1 MRKTAFIIILLTLG
15 FSSFAQRQK
24 KEQTKE
30 VVIVAGKILTP
41 EDSSLVKDLFL
52 SGLREKISA
61 HYKLSEDYFQRVL
74 VLDAAN
80 DAALF
85 ELAQLALDNKQIDV
99 AEDYAK
105 LAVTVKP
112 DNQWYW
118 LLMANIY
125 QQQKKYDL
133 LVYAMD
139 ELIRLHP
146 DKTDY
151 SLNKANALFL
161 LNKPKEAMLIYDNI
175 ELSTGLTD
183 DLVAAK
189 QQVYLKTG
197 EIDKAAKDLEGLIA
211 AQPDH
216 IRYYILLGQLYDAN
230 DMPDKAIDVLQKAL
244 KVEPNNPDLRLLL
257 ANIYQGAKKDDLAL
271 PHIKIAFAQKEMPID
286 QMVAIVVGYFNKF
299 PDSTAVARATQL
311 AKLVSEVHAENPK
324 SFSLYGDVLYHD
336 NKMIEAEKAYEKAL
350 ELNKN
355 VYAIWDQLIRIRLSL
370 NNFTGAVEAS
380 LAALELFPNQSELFY
395 YLGVGYR
402 QTKQPEK
409 AIENLKQAIALDG
422 GEQNN
427 FKSQIYSS
435 LGDVYQDLKQY
446 QESAQAYDESLKLTP
461 NNAYTLNN
469 YAYYLSLRNQNL
481 DLAEKMAKQ
490 ANDLEKDNP
499 SFQDTYAWVL
509 FKLKRYAEAKK
520 WMEQAM
526 QKSSTN
532 SGTAFEH
539 YGDILYKL
547 GEITS
552 ALNNWQKAW
561 DLGERNP
568 ILKRKINEKKYLD

>member
-24 KEQTKE
+24 KEQSKE

-161 LNKPKEAMLIYDNI
+161 LNKPKEAMLIYDNV

-336 NKMIEAEKAYEKAL
+336 NKMIEAEEAYEKAL

>member
-1 MRKTAFIIILLTLG
+1 MRETAFIIILLTLG

-24 KEQTKE
+24 KELSKE

-175 ELSTGLTD
+175 KLSTGLTD

>member
-1 MRKTAFIIILLTLG
+1 MRETAFIIILLTLG

-24 KEQTKE
+24 KELSKE

-161 LNKPKEAMLIYDNI
+161 LNKPKEAMLIYDNV

>member
-1 MRKTAFIIILLTLG
+1 MRETAFIIILLTLG

-24 KEQTKE
+24 KELSKE

-74 VLDAAN
+74 FLDAAN

-133 LVYAMD
+133 LVYALD

-161 LNKPKEAMLIYDNI
+161 LNKPKEAMLIYDNV

>member
-1 MRKTAFIIILLTLG
+1 MRETAFIIILLTLG

-24 KEQTKE
+24 KELSKE

-336 NKMIEAEKAYEKAL
+336 NKMIEAEEAYEKAL

>member
-24 KEQTKE
+24 KELSKE

-336 NKMIEAEKAYEKAL
+336 NKMIEAEEAYEKAL